1 MRWDVVVT
9 VYLDTRHRRLVKLLA
24 RTFMARSEWPT
35 WILLIGVYGGW
46 LGLSAAW
53 PLLGYWTLPP
63 LILVVVLQQSLQHEL
78 IHGHPTPWPRI
89 NAALAYPPLGLW
101 FPYPLYRDSHLAHH
115 RREHLTDPA
124 LDPESRY
131 VDGEL
136 WERRGS
142 IGRGLLWLDKT
153 LLGRILIGPLLALH
167 GMVGHE
173 VRRWRRGE
181 QGVLRVW
188 LVHLG
193 CVTALLTSIQHFSG
207 MPLLVYVLG
216 IAWPALALALVRSF
230 YEHRPAQDPA
240 QRCVLNESA
249 GVLRLLFLNN
259 TLHLVHHDLPGLP
272 WYLIPR
278 VYRARRSI
286 YRVRSGDFVFSGF
299 RELGRRFAW
308 QAVDAPV
315 HPSARVSWDERA
327 GDERPCV
334 HCHPW

>member
-1 MRWDVVVT
+1 MT
-9 VYLDTRHRRLVKLLA
+9 VYLDTRHRRLVKLLSQ
-24 RTFMARSEWPT
+24 TFTARSEWPT
-35 WILLIGVYGGW
+35 WALLFGVYGGW
-46 LGLSAAW
+46 LALIAAW
-53 PLLGYWTLPP
+53 PLLGYWVLPP

-78 IHGHPTPWPRI
+78 IHGHPTPWPRV

-142 IGRGLLWLDKT
+142 TRRGLLWLDKT
-153 LLGRILIGPLLALH
+153 LIGRLLVGPLLSLH
-167 GMVGHE
+167 GMLGHE
-173 VRRWRRGE
+173 VRRWRLGE

-188 LVHLG
+188 FIHLG
-193 CVTALLTSIQHFSG
+193 LVAALLTAIQQLSG

-216 IAWPALALALVRSF
+216 VAWPALALALVRSF

-249 GVLRLLFLNN
+249 GPLRWLFLNN

-272 WYLIPR
+272 WYFIPR
-278 VYRARRSI
+278 VYRARRDA
-286 YRVRSGDFVFSGF
+286 YRVRSGDFTFSGF

-308 QAVDAPV
+308 QVVDAPV
-315 HPSARVSWDERA
+315 HPNTPVSGYERT

-334 HCHPW
+334 HCLPW

>member
-1 MRWDVVVT
+1 MT
-9 VYLDTRHRRLVKLLA
+9 VYLDARHRRLVKLLSL
-24 RTFMARSEWPT
+24 TFTARSEWPT
-35 WILLIGVYGGW
+35 WALLFGVYGSW
-46 LGLSAAW
+46 LALIAGW

-78 IHGHPTPWPRI
+78 IHGHPTPWPRL

-136 WERRGS
+136 WERRGPT
-142 IGRGLLWLDKT
+142 GRSLLWLDKT
-153 LLGRILIGPLLALH
+153 LIGRMLIGPVLSLR
-167 GMVGHE
+167 GMLGHE
-173 VRRWRRGE
+173 VRRWRLGE
-181 QGVLRVW
+181 RGVLRVW

-193 CVTALLTSIQHFSG
+193 LVAALLSGIQHLSG
-207 MPLLVYVLG
+207 MPILVYVLG
-216 IAWPALALALVRSF
+216 VAWPALALALVRSF

-249 GVLRLLFLNN
+249 GPLRLLFLNN
-259 TLHLVHHDLPGLP
+259 SLHLVHHDLPGLP

-278 VYRARRSI
+278 VYRARRGA
-286 YRVRSGDFVFSGF
+286 YRVRSGDFVFSGY

-315 HPSARVSWDERA
+315 HPETTASRHEPTHDV
-327 GDERPCV
+327 RPCV
-334 HCHPW
+334 YCLPW